1 MAGLVLAMIVGV
13 LVPPLV
19 VSVLASRDPLP
30 RDCSAGRVSATKLD
44 GAILRTTG
52 ADLWYS
58 EGNPGQPRKLLDF
71 APHPARL
78 SPGTAPSGA
87 SASPTSAA
95 ASPEASAVASPGASA
110 GPSPGP
116 PPAPSAQ
123 VLAADIAADRHL
135 VAILVLD
142 PPDRPGFISM
152 RMLSPLDPPGKAPVE
167 GWYARY
173 QRDPQQPPLV
183 RVLDNN
189 KVLLVAGVPR
199 ASAPAP
205 SPAVSPEPT
214 PSPTPSPS
222 PSPSASLSPSPS
234 PSQTASASPSISPSP
249 SPSAGEDVVIVV
261 DPGTAVAVDQAPLD
275 YFLSL
280 AHSGWADT
288 KGYRVPP
295 ALPAL
300 RPRVD
305 GPISRVAA
313 TVDREAVSPLAR
325 RRINQVV
332 LGTAGR
338 AGTTVVCAA
347 APGTVPLAFSPDEAG
362 LALFNGRETLF
373 LDLTGAHAAT
383 RLLDGRILAW
393 RA

>member
-1 MAGLVLAMIVGV
+1 VLRGGEGVRRVRRIDRMGGLVLAMIVGV

-19 VSVLASRDPLP
+19 VYVLASRDPLP
-30 RDCSAGRVSATKLD
+30 RDCSTGRVSATKLD

-71 APHPARL
+71 APHLARL

-95 ASPEASAVASPGASA
+95 ASPEASAGA
-110 GPSPGP
+110 SPGP
-116 PPAPSAQ
+116 PRAPSAQ

-173 QRDPQQPPLV
+173 QPDPQHPPLV

-205 SPAVSPEPT
+205 SPAVSPQ
-214 PSPTPSPS
+214 PSPSPPPSPS
-222 PSPSASLSPSPS
+222 PSPSTTLSPPPS
-234 PSQTASASPSISPSP
+234 PSQSASASPSISPSP
-249 SPSAGEDVVIVV
+249 SPSAGEEVVIVV
-261 DPGTAVAVDQAPLD
+261 DPATAVAVDQARLD
-275 YFLSL
+275 YFLSV
-280 AHSGWADT
+280 AHSGWT
-288 KGYRVPP
+288 
-295 ALPAL
+295 
-300 RPRVD
+300 
-305 GPISRVAA
+305 A
-313 TVDREAVSPLAR
+313 TVDRGAVSPLAH

-332 LGTAGR
+332 VGTAGR

>member
-1 MAGLVLAMIVGV
+1 MGGLVLAMIVGV

-19 VSVLASRDPLP
+19 VYVLASRDPLP
-30 RDCSAGRVSATKLD
+30 RDCSTGRVSATKLD

-95 ASPEASAVASPGASA
+95 ASPEASAGASPGAS
-110 GPSPGP
+110 PGP
-116 PPAPSAQ
+116 PRAPSAQ

-173 QRDPQQPPLV
+173 QPDPQHPPLV

-205 SPAVSPEPT
+205 SPAVSPQ
-214 PSPTPSPS
+214 PSPSPPPSPS
-222 PSPSASLSPSPS
+222 PSPSTSLSPPPS
-234 PSQTASASPSISPSP
+234 PSQSASASPSISPSP
-249 SPSAGEDVVIVV
+249 SPSAGEEVVIVV
-261 DPGTAVAVDQAPLD
+261 DPTTAVAVDQAPLD
-275 YFLSL
+275 YFLSV

-295 ALPAL
+295 VLPAL
-300 RPRVD
+300 SPRVD

-313 TVDREAVSPLAR
+313 TVDREAVSPVAH

-332 LGTAGR
+332 VGTAGR
-338 AGTTVVCAA
+338 AGTTMVCAA